1 MPRQESAAAVTWLQ
15 TQVPFVLLNGW
26 SLAQRMGVGG
36 CAAACRIVD
45 SAANVVS
52 VISTGEPTR
61 AMHLMAI
68 CAGFQGS
75 KGCQAHQHARRCYY
89 LPAATSAWRA
99 THLTNRTV

>member
-1 MPRQESAAAVTWLQ
+1 M
-15 TQVPFVLLNGW
+15 LLNGW

-52 VISTGEPTR
+52 VISTGEV
-61 AMHLMAI
+61 ALVMHLMAI

-89 LPAATSAWRA
+89 LHAATSAWRA
-99 THLTNRTV
+99 TDVTTRTV